1 MANVQSYGML
11 IGSRGQQIPILNT
24 ATTEATEDEV
34 LTDATWTGSA
44 QNTGTYAD
52 QMGNFILARGAW
64 IAETD
69 ATWNY
74 IRSAGKVKAVLPF
87 GSGKDGGPQ
96 PLPAALPYA
105 KQLDSGDALIVM
117 CNSVSDREASLSVAC
132 SNGEYHVFSVTP
144 SGASSG
150 QGHEFVSVVTGQSI
164 GTVLNNRTI
173 THWMAFAGNN
183 DAELTSSVQLL
194 DGSGISVGSI
204 GFTASGGST
213 ACTFAP
219 SGGVFV
225 HLNSK
230 AVFTTDG

>member
-34 LTDATWTGSA
+34 LTDSTWTGSA
-44 QNTGTYAD
+44 QNVGTYAD
-52 QMGNFILARGAW
+52 QMGNFVLARGGW
-64 IAETD
+64 LAEMD

-74 IRSAGKVKAVLPF
+74 IRSAGKVKAVVPF
-87 GSGKDGGPQ
+87 GSGKDGGAG
-96 PLPAALPYA
+96 PLPAPLPYP

-144 SGASSG
+144 TGASSG

-204 GFTASGGST
+204 GFTCSGGCSS
-213 ACTFAP
+213 ANFQP